1 MSKLSKSCFFGLLFF
16 AAYNTNAQQP
26 VTGAFKKHVLTTDF
40 ISEGVAVGDVNRDR
54 KTDVIAG
61 AYWFE
66 APNWTRH
73 EIAPGKVYNGAKEY
87 SNSFL
92 NFTMDVNQDGW
103 IDLIWIDFPGKTAHW
118 YENPKKKKGHWAKHM
133 IGDSVSVGNESPA
146 FIDIDGDGRRDLVCA
161 DSKAKHIVWLRAPSN
176 KKSLTWQRYSIS
188 ATNSPGTNIFSH
200 GLGVGDINKDGRQD
214 VMIKEGWWEGPT
226 DPRQSDWTFHPANFG
241 EDCSQMHVID
251 VNADGKND
259 VVSSA
264 AHKLGTWW
272 YEQSVNADGKM
283 EWKRHV
289 ISETIT
295 QTHASILSDLDK
307 DGYPDLITGKRFFA
321 HNNTN
326 NDPGTFD
333 PPLLV
338 WYKFSPGKEPYWAQQ
353 VIDNDSGVG
362 LNVVA
367 EDITKDKMIDIIIS
381 NKKGVFVFENL
392 MRK

>member
-1 MSKLSKSCFFGLLFF
+1 MSKLSKSCFLGLMFVTGY
-16 AAYNTNAQQP
+16 AGYAQQP
-26 VTGAFKKHVLTTDF
+26 VTTAFKKHVLTTDF
-40 ISEGVAVGDVNRDR
+40 ISEGVAVGDVNRD
-54 KTDVIAG
+54 KKIDVIAG

-73 EIAPGKVYNGAKEY
+73 EIAPGKVYNGATEY

-92 NFTMDVNQDGW
+92 NFTMDVNHDGW
-103 IDLIWIDFPGKTAHW
+103 IDLIWIDFPGKSAHW

-146 FIDIDGDGRRDLVCA
+146 FIDIDGDGRKDLVCA
-161 DSKAKHIVWLRAPSN
+161 DSKMKQIVWMRAPSN
-176 KKSLTWQRYSIS
+176 KKALTWQRYSIS
-188 ATNSPGTNIFSH
+188 DVNSPGTNIFSH
-200 GLGVGDINKDGRQD
+200 GLGVGDINKDGRPD
-214 VMIKEGWWEGPT
+214 VMIKEGWWEGPA
-226 DPRQSDWTFHPANFG
+226 DPRQSNWTFHPANLG
-241 EDCSQMHVID
+241 EDCSQMHVLD

-272 YEQSVNADGKM
+272 YEQSLTADGKS

-338 WYKFSPGKEPYWAQQ
+338 WYKFSAGKEPYWTQQ

-362 LNVVA
+362 LNIVA
-367 EDITKDKMIDIIIS
+367 EDITKDKMTDIIIA